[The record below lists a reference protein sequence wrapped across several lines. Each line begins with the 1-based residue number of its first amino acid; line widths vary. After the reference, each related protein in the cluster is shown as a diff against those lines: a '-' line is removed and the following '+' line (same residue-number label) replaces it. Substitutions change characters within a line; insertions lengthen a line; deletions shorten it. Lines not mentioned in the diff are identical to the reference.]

1 MSLAFSNPLLFDAS
15 PTGLTFAST
24 TSALPIL
31 LDSTDHESVHIAART
46 FADDVLR
53 VVGIKPEV
61 YFDSLTEGTGAAGVV
76 VVCTIDG
83 QLGQQL
89 GRTADSVSHSLVGQ
103 WESFEI
109 GVRERPLEGVK
120 EALLLVGSDK
130 VSS

>member
-76 VVCTIDG
+76 VVC
-83 QLGQQL
+83 
-89 GRTADSVSHSLVGQ
+89 
-103 WESFEI
+103 FEI
-109 GVRERPLEGVK
+109 GVRERPLEGVR